1 MGLGLWL
8 PLGLSAALGDSGVD
22 VVTKRSFSQLPP
34 YGMALARLFAAV
46 PFLALAA
53 LFIQVPALSGT
64 FWVIVAVM
72 LPLEV
77 TATLL
82 YMRGLKASHLS
93 LCVPLLA
100 FTPVFMILTGWLL
113 LGEGLNPWGIGGILL
128 VAAGSYL
135 LGLGV
140 DNSGGTGFLAPIKAL
155 AREGGARYMLI
166 VAAIYS
172 LTASLFKLA
181 VLHSSPFFF
190 GVAYP
195 LAFILLMSLGF
206 PWSRGQLGPAIRPR
220 YGWWLVMGFGFAL
233 SCISL
238 AVGIELA
245 PASYLIAVKR
255 MSLLLSVTLGGL
267 WLKERPFLPRLA
279 AAGLMC
285 CGVVLIA
292 LLG

>member
-8 PLGLSAALGDSGVD
+8 PLGLSAALGDSGAD
-22 VVTKRSFSQLPP
+22 VVTKRSFSHLPP

-64 FWVIVAVM
+64 FWVIVAAM

-155 AREGGARYMLI
+155 AREGGARDMLI

-206 PWSRGQLGPAIRPR
+206 PRSRGQLGPAIRPR